1 MNRVSIVTAGAVL
14 LLLLSG
20 CSHRPT
26 PEEVRAS
33 ELEARASRSAA
44 AAESVPASV
53 ASQTKAKCESD
64 LRSKADKSSG
74 QYVHTIE
81 SVAFVGDVSEYRLRN
96 RPQAYDVVVN
106 YSVRITASGEMVKS
120 KKTCRVADNG
130 DVEWM
135 AA

>member
-44 AAESVPASV
+44 AAEAIPASV
-53 ASQTKAKCESD
+53 VSQTKAKCEND
-64 LRSKADKSSG
+64 LRAKASKSSG
-74 QYVHTIE
+74 QSVHTVE
-81 SVAFVGDVSEYRLRN
+81 SVDFVGDVSEYALRN
-96 RPQAYDVVVN
+96 QPHGYDVVVS
-106 YSVRITASGEMVKS
+106 YSVRMTASGDVVKS
-120 KKTCRVADNG
+120 KQTCRAFDSGKVD
-130 DVEWM
+130 WL